1 MLVAYL
7 QFYPEKGNIKNNL
20 EKIESMIDDTEF
32 DILVLPELAT
42 TGYFFVNKEE
52 IKDLA
57 EEAGN
62 GVSFKHFKRIAKKK
76 NSLVI
81 YGFAE
86 RENQIYYNS
95 QAAIFP
101 DGNYIIYRKT
111 HLFYKE
117 KMVYQPGNT
126 GPVVVE
132 FKGAKIGLMICFDW
146 FFPEFSRILALK
158 GAQILAHSANLVL
171 PGMAQKGMVVRSM
184 ENRVFSITANRI
196 GEENSSEGE
205 KLLFTGMSQIVN
217 PSGEVLTS
225 SERDTEELKTVEIE
239 PKEADNKNITA
250 LNNIFTDR
258 RIDIYRDILEK

>member
-20 EKIESMIDDTEF
+20 EKIESMIDDAEF

-57 EEAGN
+57 EEAGK
-62 GVSFKHFKRIAKKK
+62 GESFNHFKRIAREK
-76 NSLVI
+76 NSLII

-86 RENQIYYNS
+86 KGNNNYYNS

-101 DGNYIIYRKT
+101 DGRYIIYRKT

-126 GPVVVE
+126 GPVIVE
-132 FKGAKIGLMICFDW
+132 FKEVKIGLMICFDW
-146 FFPEFSRILALK
+146 FFPEFSRILALR

-171 PGMAQKGMVVRSM
+171 PGMAQKGMAVRSM

-225 SERDTEELKTVEIE
+225 SERDTEELKIAEIE